1 MQFIYWILT
10 PFRWLMSWLLLIFHE
25 FFSFLGLNPDS
36 GWTWTISIVLVTLVV
51 RAALIPLFAR
61 QIRAQRAMQA
71 IQPELK
77 KLQAKYK
84 GKKDQLSQQAMLAEQ
99 RALFKQNNTGMFS
112 SCLPLLVQMPF
123 FFSLYTV
130 LSTTAKASDNGESI
144 AALTADQVHSFD
156 NSSIFGARLSD
167 TFMNQFHE
175 GVTANPAVIIVAI
188 IMILA
193 MVASQFYTQRQL
205 MTKNMSKAALEGQ
218 FMRQQRMM
226 MYILPVVFGVG
237 GINFPIGLLIYW
249 TATNVWTLGQ
259 QMWVIKYN
267 PTPGSLAEKE
277 LNIRRQARGLPP
289 VGQKKSEAKKA
300 EVVVAEE
307 PEEKFKGQQRQQPQR
322 KNRRKK

>member
-1 MQFIYWILT
+1 MQFIFWILT

-25 FFSFLGLNPDS
+25 FFSFIGLKPDS
-36 GWTWTISIVLVTLVV
+36 GWTWALAIIFVTLVV

-71 IQPELK
+71 IQPELR

-99 RALFKQNNTGMFS
+99 RALFKKNNTGMFS

-123 FFSLYTV
+123 FFSLYNV
-130 LSTTAKASDNGESI
+130 ISSTARAVENNESI
-144 AALTADQVHSFD
+144 MALSPDKVVSFHE
-156 NSSIFGARLSD
+156 SKIFGARLSD
-167 TFMNQFHE
+167 TFMNQFTN
-175 GVTANPAVIIVAI
+175 GNTTNVAVVVVAVV
-188 IMILA
+188 MILA
-193 MVASQFYTQRQL
+193 MVASQFFTQRQL
-205 MTKNMSKAALEGQ
+205 MTKNMSKEALEGP

-226 MYILPVVFGVG
+226 MYILPLVFGVG
-237 GINFPIGLLIYW
+237 GINFPLGLLIYW
-249 TATNVWTLGQ
+249 TATNVWTMGQ

-277 LNIRRQARGLPP
+277 LNIRRAARGLPP
-289 VGQKKSEAKKA
+289 VGQKKAAAK
-300 EVVVAEE
+300 VDTVREE
-307 PEEKFKGQQRQQPQR
+307 PEQPKGQQRQQPQR

>member
-1 MQFIYWILT
+1 MMDGIYWILT

-25 FFSFLGLNPDS
+25 GFTFVGLPSNS
-36 GWTWTISIVLVTLVV
+36 GWTWTLSIVLLTVGV
-51 RAALIPLFAR
+51 RAALIPLFTR

-71 IQPELK
+71 LQPELR

-99 RALFKQNNTGMFS
+99 RALFKKHNTGMFS
-112 SCLPLLVQMPF
+112 SCMPLLIQMPF

-130 LSTTAKASDNGESI
+130 LSGTAKATADNTGI
-144 AALTADQVHSFD
+144 MALSADQVRSFD
-156 NSSIFGARLSD
+156 QSTIFGAKLSD
-167 TFMNQFHE
+167 TFV
-175 GVTANPAVIIVAI
+175 GTLGSGNPNVSVLVVAVV
-188 IMILA
+188 MILA

-205 MTKNMSKAALEGQ
+205 MTKNMTKEALEGP

-226 MYILPVVFGVG
+226 MYILPVVFGIG

-249 TATNVWTLGQ
+249 TASNVWTLGQ

-277 LNIRRQARGLPP
+277 LNIRRAAKGLPP
-289 VGQKKSEAKKA
+289 VGQKKEAEKPA
-300 EVVVAEE
+300 
-307 PEEKFKGQQRQQPQR
+307 PEAVEDSKQTGQRQQPQR